1 MKKIEILIG
10 SPRKRGNTSIMAGM
24 LKDGLNSNK
33 FSFAIKY
40 LYDFN
45 IKPCVDCR
53 GCKKDTMECIL
64 EDDMSKIYPDLEEAD
79 VIIIG
84 TPIYW
89 YGPSAKMKLLLD
101 RLRPYY
107 ANKRLAGKSIALL
120 LPAATGA
127 ADCDLTIEMFKR
139 SAEALNMKYLGQA
152 MAKGYDIGEVRNDK
166 KAGEEITELI
176 NQINRII

>member
-1 MKKIEILIG
+1 MQKIEILIG

-24 LKDGLNSNK
+24 LNDDLNTAKHTSD
-33 FSFAIKY
+33 IKY
-40 LYDFN
+40 LYDFD

-53 GCKKDTMECIL
+53 GCKKDELECIL
-64 EDDMSKIYPDLEEAD
+64 EDDMSKIYPDLEEAKI
-79 VIIIG
+79 IIIG

-89 YGPSAKMKLLLD
+89 FGPSAKMKLLLD

-139 SAEALNMKYLGQA
+139 SAEALDMKYLGEA
-152 MAKGYDIGEVRNDK
+152 MAKAYDIGEVKNDNK
-166 KAGEEITELI
+166 VGDEIAKLVV
-176 NQINRII
+176 QINGVT